1 MTRRPMVV
9 SGGEAAKGGRSPV
22 PGSGHS
28 PKGGAA
34 KASPA
39 KPSVPNAVWRVEDRS
54 ANMFNIVEG
63 KDYFD
68 KTIIAFTANGV
79 GMEYANLISAAPEL
93 YEALRKLSFAAQTT
107 GGTAGRDE
115 ALVAAI
121 DEAAAALAKARG
133 ESQ

>member
-1 MTRRPMVV
+1 LGVP
-9 SGGEAAKGGRSPV
+9 ASP
-22 PGSGHS
+22 SGHS

-79 GMEYANLISAAPEL
+79 GMEYANLIAAAPEL
-93 YEALRKLSFAAQTT
+93 YEALDAILSARIALTGRLRK
-107 GGTAGRDE
+107 AGN
-115 ALVAAI
+115 
-121 DEAAAALAKARG
+121 AALAQARG

>member
-1 MTRRPMVV
+1 VV
-9 SGGEAAKGGRSPV
+9 SGGEGLGVPASPSGSRPSDRAADGVSPV
-22 PGSGHS
+22 P
-28 PKGGAA
+28 
-34 KASPA
+34 ASI
-39 KPSVPNAVWRVEDRS
+39 PNAAWRVEDRC

>member
-9 SGGEAAKGGRSPV
+9 SGGEGLGVPASPSGSRPSDRAADGVSPV
-22 PGSGHS
+22 P
-28 PKGGAA
+28 
-34 KASPA
+34 ASI
-39 KPSVPNAVWRVEDRS
+39 PNAVWRVEDRS

-79 GMEYANLISAAPEL
+79 GMEYANLIAAAPEL
-93 YEALRKLSFAAQTT
+93 YEALDAILSARIALTGRLRK
-107 GGTAGRDE
+107 AGN
-115 ALVAAI
+115 
-121 DEAAAALAKARG
+121 AALAQARG